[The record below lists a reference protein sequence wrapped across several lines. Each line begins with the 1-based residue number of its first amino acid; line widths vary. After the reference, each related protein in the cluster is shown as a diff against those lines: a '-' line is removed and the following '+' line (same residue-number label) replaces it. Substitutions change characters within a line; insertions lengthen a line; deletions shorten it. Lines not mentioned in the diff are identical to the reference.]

1 MSASQYVVSIRGL
14 KDPVCI
20 EADRF
25 DFFDDTVQF
34 SKLGVI
40 VSIVNGADVVARADV
55 IVPTPDHG
63 AYIGVDVNRATVDFL
78 EPGEAMQMASTVMDQ
93 SLLPFWPVLAGS
105 ALGFIAGAGAV
116 LSHVGAW

>member
-1 MSASQYVVSIRGL
+1 MSVSQYVVSIRGL

-20 EADRF
+20 EADRL
-25 DFFDDTVQF
+25 DFFDDAVHF
-34 SKLGVI
+34 SKSGDL
-40 VSIVNGADVVARADV
+40 VSIVNGADVVVRSDV
-55 IVPTPDHG
+55 IAPTPAHG
-63 AYIGVDVNRATVDFL
+63 AYFGVDVNRASVDFL
-78 EPGEAMQMASTVMDQ
+78 EPGEAVQMATTVMAQ